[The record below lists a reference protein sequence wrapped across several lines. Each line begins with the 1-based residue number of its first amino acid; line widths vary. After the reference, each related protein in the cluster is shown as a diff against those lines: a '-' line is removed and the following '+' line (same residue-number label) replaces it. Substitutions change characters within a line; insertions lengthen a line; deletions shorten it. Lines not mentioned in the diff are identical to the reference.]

1 MKILVVGGTG
11 GIGTKL
17 VPRLSEEHEV
27 ESVGSKTFNLNIP
40 HQMSSYLAESIPD
53 VIVSAAGVNLNG
65 FLHKISYDDVVK
77 QVSVNAIGAA
87 NLLKAAIPIMR
98 DNNRGN
104 IIFISSVLSKVAVM
118 GTGIYSATKA
128 FIETLVGVAAV
139 ENATKNIRINALRLG
154 YMDAGMKD
162 TINSDM
168 LEKIKTS
175 IPLNTFGAIDNIAT
189 AIKFLIE
196 ADYVTGAMID
206 INGGLW

>member
-17 VPRLSEEHEV
+17 VPMLSEEHEV
-27 ESVGSKTFNLNIP
+27 ESVGSKVFNLNSP

-53 VIVSAAGVNLNG
+53 VIINTAGINLNG
-65 FLHKISYDDVVK
+65 FLHKISYGEMIK
-77 QVSVNAIGAA
+77 QVHINAVGSA

-98 DNNRGN
+98 NNNRGN
-104 IIFISSVLSKVAVM
+104 IIFLSSVLSKNVVM

-128 FIETLVGVAAV
+128 FTETLVRVAAM
-139 ENATKNIRINALRLG
+139 ENARKNIRINTLRLG

-162 TINSDM
+162 TIDNDM
-168 LEKIKTS
+168 LEKIKIS
-175 IPLNTFGAIDNIAT
+175 IPLNTFGAIDNIAA
-189 AIKFLIE
+189 AIRFLIE
-196 ADYVTGAMID
+196 ADYVTGALID